1 MKLTAL
7 IMVGNVASGKTTWIK
22 NFLATQKD
30 LVAEGKSCP
39 WAVVSKDA
47 IRRMIGGG
55 EYVYDE
61 NNFETFVHDMSK
73 HAIKYLLQ
81 IGINVICDETNEAVI
96 TRAEIIEHITES
108 APACDIIAVVLP
120 KLTKEETL
128 KRKALAE
135 NSYGQDLKVWE
146 EVWASKNSKY
156 VEPHEHEGFKE
167 IWRIK

>member
-73 HAIKYLLQ
+73 HA
-81 IGINVICDETNEAVI
+81 T
-96 TRAEIIEHITES
+96 
-108 APACDIIAVVLP
+108 ACDIIAVVLP